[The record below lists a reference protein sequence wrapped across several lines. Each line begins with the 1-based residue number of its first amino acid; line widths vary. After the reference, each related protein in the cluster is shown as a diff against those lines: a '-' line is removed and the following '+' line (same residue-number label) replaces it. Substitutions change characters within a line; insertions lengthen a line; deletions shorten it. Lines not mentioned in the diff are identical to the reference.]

1 MVFSTKQV
9 LEYTGLSAHTFK
21 RYRELLGIMPRKMY
35 GVRGRFYFFHEIVA
49 VMELR
54 MPQDGLYRAR
64 VLDRY
69 DAMRRAKEQE
79 GLATAKREQEAG
91 ESNKKGQSGMPNAT
105 LPRD

>member
-1 MVFSTKQV
+1 MSPRPKRKPPMVFSTKQV

-21 RYRELLGIMPRKMY
+21 RYRELLGIAPRKMY

-69 DAMRRAKEQE
+69 EAMRRARQD
-79 GLATAKREQEAG
+79 EA
-91 ESNKKGQSGMPNAT
+91 NKKGQSGTANAT
-105 LPRD
+105 LPNE